1 MGLISRKR
9 FANTRMEAIEG
20 DGGGGQGREAEGS
33 PPQTAEP
40 GLAQFLALCDLE
52 QVIASV
58 A

>member
-1 MGLISRKR
+1 MISRKR
-9 FANTRMEAIEG
+9 FANTRMEAVEG

-52 QVIASV
+52 QVVTSV